1 MPEFPCPGPITV
13 DLRLAGGTV
22 DLHAEP
28 RETAAVEVSPYDTS
42 DASQQAAEQTR
53 VELAGD
59 TLMIAAPDNSG
70 WAIRLRAPRLRVTV
84 RVPTGSG
91 ARLRV
96 AAADVTGH
104 GEWSQVKLSAAS
116 GDAYLERVTGD
127 LTVNTASGDV
137 RAVQVDGR
145 LTVVTASGDVSAQ
158 QVAGSIDVKSASGDV
173 QVEEAGADVNVKT
186 ASGDTQVRAARY
198 GAVRTTTVSGD
209 VSVGVVSGTGVWLD
223 LNTLTGRT
231 TSDLNMT
238 GAVGAETPADHTL
251 TVQVRTVSGNIDV
264 HRVTLPT
271 PATDIQT

>member
-223 LNTLTGRT
+223 LNTLSGRT
-231 TSDLNMT
+231 HSDLT
-238 GAVGAETPADHTL
+238 VTDGSGPDASPDLAVH
-251 TVQVRTVSGNIDV
+251 VRTVSGDIGL
-264 HRVTLPT
+264 HRVNLPT
-271 PATDIQT
+271 RPAGQT